1 MFLRFDSQDERKR
14 YGGTCFIEIQFC
26 TLPEAIPLKTILSD
40 HEYWRDDSLYVHGD
54 SPIYS
59 EYKDIFGEGIYYNME
74 KGLFDYYGI
83 TYYKAEQID
92 DIIARANVL
101 KPEGYSILSDWLE
114 EAKEYN
120 GFYILG
126 I

>member
-1 MFLRFDSQDERKR
+1 MFLKFESQDERQK

-26 TLPEAIPLKTILSD
+26 TLPAFTPLKIILNK
-40 HEYWRDDSLYVHGD
+40 HEFWRDDSLYVYGD

-59 EYKDIFGEGIYYNME
+59 EYKNVFGNGIHRSMSE
-74 KGLFDYYGI
+74 GLFDYYGI

-92 DIIARANVL
+92 DIMSRACKL
-101 KPEGYSILSDWLE
+101 KPEGYRVLTDWLE
-114 EAKEYN
+114 EAKKYN